1 VYAVGL
7 LAILHF
13 LWMRSGKQNFAD
25 VGVYGAVLAVLMAW
39 RLRSL
44 FAK

>member
-1 VYAVGL
+1 
-7 LAILHF
+7 
-13 LWMRSGKQNFAD
+13 MRSGKQNFAD

-39 RLRSL
+39 RLRGL